1 MTSPI
6 QNSTAANALTS
17 SSTTPASKT
26 SDQQTQ
32 FLTMLTAQL
41 RNQDPM
47 NPLDNAQITSQ
58 LAALST
64 VTGINQL
71 NTTLQSLSNTMST
84 GSATSLIGAGVL
96 VPGTALNLANS
107 HAIGGVTLT
116 GPADSLSI
124 DVKDASGHVVQTLQL
139 AAQKTGGVV
148 PFTWDGSTA
157 SGTTAPDGAYTFT
170 AKATTSGAISNPAT
184 LAYGTVNAVTPGPSG
199 ASVNV
204 AGLGGFALSAVQQ
217 VF

>member
-6 QNSTAANALTS
+6 QNSTASNTATGTPAATS
-17 SSTTPASKT
+17 SSA
-26 SDQQTQ
+26 QQTQ

-41 RNQDPM
+41 KNQDPM
-47 NPLDNAQITSQ
+47 NPMDNAQVTAQ

-71 NTTLQSLSNTMST
+71 NTTLASLSNTMSL

-96 VPGTALNLANS
+96 VPSSALNLAS
-107 HAIGGVTLT
+107 GHALGGVTLA
-116 GPADSLSI
+116 GPADSLSVT
-124 DVKDASGHVVQTLQL
+124 VKDASGQTVQTLQL
-139 AAQKTGGVV
+139 GPQKNAGVL

-157 SGTTAPDGAYTFT
+157 AGATAPDGAYTFT
-170 AKATTSGAISNPAT
+170 AEAVQSGAISAPVT
-184 LAYGTVNAVTPGPSG
+184 LGYGKVNAITPGPSG
-199 ASVNV
+199 ATVNV

-217 VF
+217 VY